1 MYDQQQQQQ
10 QQQQHQYECLKM
22 KKKKNNLP
30 LVRIEPRTP
39 TASNQCEKKLKKLKK
54 LSFFEHQKKWQK
66 YIRTSEIQKF
76 WGT

>member
-30 LVRIEPRTP
+30 LVRMNHGLLQLP
-39 TASNQCEKKLKKLKK
+39 TNVKKN
-54 LSFFEHQKKWQK
+54 
-66 YIRTSEIQKF
+66 
-76 WGT
+76 

>member
-1 MYDQQQQQQ
+1 M
-10 QQQQHQYECLKM
+10 
-22 KKKKNNLP
+22 KKKNNNLP
-30 LVRIEPRTP
+30 SVGIEPRTP
-39 TASNQCEKKLKKLKK
+39 TATNQCEKTEEIEK